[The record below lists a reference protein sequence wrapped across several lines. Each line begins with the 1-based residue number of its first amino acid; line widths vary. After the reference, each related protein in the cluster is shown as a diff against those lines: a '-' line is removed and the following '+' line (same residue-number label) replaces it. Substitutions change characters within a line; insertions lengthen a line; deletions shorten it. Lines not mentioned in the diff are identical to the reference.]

1 MPEQSHLQMLLEQR
15 LGSNLEAWIHSK
27 LKQGLS
33 VRKIA
38 EELSNETGVKV
49 SKSSVHLWM

>member
-15 LGSNLEAWIHSK
+15 LGSNLEAWIHAK